1 MKLLNFYRDITFKLM
16 VKLKEANA
24 KLEAAEQMNLTSSRK
39 ATKASNR
46 FIRIHLDLVILA
58 YATLRFW
65 SISLMMYLGY
75 EALPL
80 WKVDYYAR
88 WVYDFRH
95 RFDPF
100 GPLMFWL
107 WTVLI
112 FALSR
117 SLSRLPQQAFTFDL
131 FYQIVVS
138 SRLAYQRSLY
148 SADQL
153 ETIVAKRRKILLQ
166 RAIQKSAL
174 FWLIFGSKENPSS
187 IVARQAAAVYCFLT
201 LENVNQRR
209 FVQLRGGRLDC
220 MPSLSVFWRLQVA
233 RWGLFI
239 DGVMFYALII
249 ASLVVFSFCSLF
261 LAGAAHRLPFPTGLV
276 VAQILLENLIVLV
289 SVLRLLRC
297 LSLLFVVTPVI
308 AFVFRRHLQKAALV
322 RRLLQ
327 EHHRLTR
334 VLCTTNAQFFSA
346 VTLALMAVLLPNN
359 IYFVGYFFYREHE
372 PVFRNFL
379 LVAIIFTSCS
389 GVSSVLPATTTECLV
404 EPVRFISKMQINL
417 RGREENRGLKI
428 KLDGLMAA
436 MCAGTGTGLSFTVGP
451 LANITVAGI
460 YEFLGFYTGYLLFA
474 FGNFM

>member
-1 MKLLNFYRDITFKLM
+1 MKFLNFYRDTTFKLM

-24 KLEAAEQMNLTSSRK
+24 KLEAAELSITSSRK

-58 YATLRFW
+58 YATVRFW

-88 WVYDFRH
+88 WVYDFRN

-112 FALSR
+112 FLLSR
-117 SLSRLPQQAFTFDL
+117 SLSRLPQQTFTFDL

-174 FWLIFGSKENPSS
+174 FWLIFGSKENASS

-201 LENVNQRR
+201 MKNVNQRR

-249 ASLVVFSFCSLF
+249 ACKCKCASLCF
-261 LAGAAHRLPFPTGLV
+261 FPMMTM
-276 VAQILLENLIVLV
+276 
-289 SVLRLLRC
+289 
-297 LSLLFVVTPVI
+297 TMMMMM
-308 AFVFRRHLQKAALV
+308 
-322 RRLLQ
+322 
-327 EHHRLTR
+327 
-334 VLCTTNAQFFSA
+334 
-346 VTLALMAVLLPNN
+346 MA
-359 IYFVGYFFYREHE
+359 
-372 PVFRNFL
+372 
-379 LVAIIFTSCS
+379 S
-389 GVSSVLPATTTECLV
+389 
-404 EPVRFISKMQINL
+404 
-417 RGREENRGLKI
+417 
-428 KLDGLMAA
+428 
-436 MCAGTGTGLSFTVGP
+436 
-451 LANITVAGI
+451 
-460 YEFLGFYTGYLLFA
+460 
-474 FGNFM
+474 